1 MTNASAPPLLR
12 PAAIFAVGLSLSI
25 GWGIRGNFGHEYG
38 AMIPG
43 ALAALAACLLSGR
56 EDWRGRAPYFAM
68 FGALGWGFG
77 GSISYMQVI
86 AYTHS
91 GHLPSQIYGFVCL
104 WVIGFLW
111 AGLGGAGTALPAA
124 LTRDR
129 LTGLFVPLG
138 WIFAGWFVL
147 SVVLLPGIEQ
157 WESSAAATW
166 SRHESPLYWFD
177 SDWLQAVTALVALG
191 LYDLWTRRTRP
202 IPTVWLTTAVVVGL
216 ALPLLLD
223 LGNIAAVGMMAGALA
238 LVFIAAGAPLAG
250 MLGHALMFALI
261 GLLLHGALYITGLTR
276 LLAWLLVWPQGDLAA
291 LRAVA
296 ETQGIPYQVAVSE
309 LLINWPQ
316 FFKVIPQHLG
326 WMLGAVFGVVLYF
339 RRHGRFERDAGLFVA
354 MASGWLLAFIL
365 LPTLFNFGGAGLRMT
380 PPRGD
385 DWAGILGVFLA
396 AMWWLRRH
404 NAVPVVYAA
413 MVSGAIGGLG
423 FSSAAALKLLMI
435 APGNPSITTNPEQVA
450 AWAHYQ
456 GSNWHSFLEQTY
468 GLFNGIGIAIAMGL
482 LSRCGA
488 ALSDRPRTAR
498 GAAVLATAFVLFGVL
513 FLNMFKNV
521 PEWVRTKLV
530 PETMTAPWFDAITL
544 SAETWFVLIYLAV
557 ACSGMLLMAAHLR
570 RPLAVLPESSL
581 GRAQLLYLLF
591 LWSVCVMNYERALPG
606 FAQGRLLTEGVILV
620 NAAIASMLIL
630 LLPRITPW
638 PAPVI
643 VTWNYAP
650 RIRRAI
656 LLAVTT
662 SIVAASLTVPVRVVY
677 GDSPAGH
684 ASVMKRFGPD
694 ATWRKM
700 PLIKG
705 EAHR

>member
-1 MTNASAPPLLR
+1 
-12 PAAIFAVGLSLSI
+12 
-25 GWGIRGNFGHEYG
+25 
-38 AMIPG
+38 
-43 ALAALAACLLSGR
+43 
-56 EDWRGRAPYFAM
+56 
-68 FGALGWGFG
+68 
-77 GSISYMQVI
+77 
-86 AYTHS
+86 
-91 GHLPSQIYGFVCL
+91 YGFVCL

-124 LTRDR
+124 LTRAR

-138 WIFAGWFVL
+138 WIFAGWLVL

-157 WESSAAATW
+157 WESSTAATW

-177 SDWLQAVTALVALG
+177 SDWLQAVGALAALA
-191 LYDLWTRRTRP
+191 LYDLWTRRARLL
-202 IPTVWLTTAVVVGL
+202 PTPWLLMAALAGL
-216 ALPLLLD
+216 ALPLLLGMD
-223 LGNIAAVGMMAGALA
+223 NIAAVGILA
-238 LVFIAAGAPLAG
+238 AVMTVIYLAAGAPLMGLLAY
-250 MLGHALMFALI
+250 AAAFALLGSLI
-261 GLLLHGALYITGLTR
+261 HGALYLTGLTR
-276 LLAWLLVWPQGDLAA
+276 LIVWLLVWPQGDLVA
-291 LRAVA
+291 LRALTEA
-296 ETQGIPYQVAVSE
+296 QGIPYEAAVSE

-326 WMLGAVFGVVLYF
+326 WMIGAIGGVVLYF
-339 RRHGRFERDAGLFVA
+339 RRYGRFERDAGLFVA

-413 MVSGAIGGLG
+413 LISGAIGGLA
-423 FSSAAALKLLMI
+423 FSGAAALKLMMTAL
-435 APGNPSITTNPEQVA
+435 GNPAITTNPELVA
-450 AWAHYQ
+450 VWAHYQ
-456 GSNWHSFLEQTY
+456 GSNWHSFLEQSY
-468 GLFNGIGIAIAMGL
+468 GLFNGIGIAVAMGL
-482 LSRCGA
+482 LSRRGA

-498 GAAVLATAFVLFGVL
+498 GTAVLATAFVLFGVL

-530 PETMTAPWFDAITL
+530 PETMTAPWFDTVTL
-544 SAETWFVLIYLAV
+544 SAGAWFVLIYLAV
-557 ACSGMLLMAAHLR
+557 ACSGMLLMAAQLR
-570 RPLAVLPESSL
+570 RPIAMLPESSL

-606 FAQGRLLTEGVILV
+606 FAQGRLLTEGVILI

-630 LLPRITPW
+630 LVPRMTPW
-638 PAPVI
+638 PAPAI
-643 VTWNYAP
+643 ITWNYAP
-650 RIRRAI
+650 PIRRAI
-656 LLAVTT
+656 LLVLTT
-662 SIVAASLTVPVRVVY
+662 IILAASLTIPVRLVY
-677 GDSPAGH
+677 GDSAAGH

-700 PLIKG
+700 PLIRG